1 MSEKEKIEEKKNWL
15 RRYRKNRACLGRLE
29 EKLKTLEERMKSAKS
44 PNYSGMPRGGK
55 PVTIDELM
63 SDKIELEQ
71 RIERMD
77 TKGCNIKSEIL
88 CEIDSLDD
96 VRYAEI
102 LELFFVGCMTFEEIA
117 ADMGYSVRRVV
128 ELYSEAIKKLI
139 SV

>member
-63 SDKIELEQ
+63 SDKLELEQ
-71 RIERMD
+71 RIERMKA
-77 TKGCNIKSEIL
+77 KGYNIKAEIL
-88 CEIDSLDD
+88 CEIDSLDE

-117 ADMGYSVRRVV
+117 ADMGYSVRRVI

-139 SV
+139 AV